1 MTNENDA
8 DDLERL
14 PEVSLAARKG
24 TNGRRAMAFL
34 AANDGHA
41 YTRSEIR
48 DGTGISDGSIG
59 PVLTR
64 LADDGLLER
73 RGRSWTLASD
83 RLESME
89 SEGLLDELRE
99 EWNEGW

>member
-1 MTNENDA
+1 MTVEQDDFEN
-8 DDLERL
+8 L
-14 PEVSLAARKG
+14 PETAVHIKEG

-41 YTRSEIR
+41 FSRSEIR

-73 RGRSWTLASD
+73 RGQYWTFASD
-83 RLESME
+83 RLESMK

-99 EWNEGW
+99 EWDEGW

>member
-1 MTNENDA
+1 MHTER
-8 DDLERL
+8 DDSESL
-14 PEVSLAARKG
+14 PEARLHIEEG

-41 YTRSEIR
+41 FTRSEIR

-59 PVLTR
+59 SVLTR
-64 LADDGLLER
+64 LADDGLLEH
-73 RGRSWTLASD
+73 RGQYWTLSVEKMD
-83 RLESME
+83 EID
-89 SEGLLDELRE
+89 SEALLAELRE

>member
-1 MTNENDA
+1 MTFGND
-8 DDLERL
+8 DDLNQ
-14 PEVSLAARKG
+14 PSKVSLIVKEG

-41 YTRSEIR
+41 YTRNEIR

-64 LADDGLLER
+64 LADDGLLHR
-73 RGRSWTLASD
+73 HGGQWTLAEEGIAA
-83 RLESME
+83 LE

-99 EWNEGW
+99 EWNAGW